1 MTHLPFIAA
10 SYALGLAVP
19 IALAAQAWIRMRTA
33 KRRLAAIEPRGRGRG
48 R

>member
-10 SYALGLAVP
+10 SYGLGLAVP
-19 IALAAQAWIRMRTA
+19 VAFAAQAWIRMRA
-33 KRRLAAIEPRGRGRG
+33 ARRRLAAIEPRGRGRG